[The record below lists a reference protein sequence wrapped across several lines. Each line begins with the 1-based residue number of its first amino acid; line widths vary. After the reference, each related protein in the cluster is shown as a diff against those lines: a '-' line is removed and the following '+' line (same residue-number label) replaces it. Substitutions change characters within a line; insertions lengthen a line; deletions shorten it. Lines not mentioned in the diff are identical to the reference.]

1 MSEGDV
7 SKRADELLQSLDILR
22 RRLEA
27 LEQEMRELKESEATA
42 APAPA
47 PAPPPLPP
55 QAPPKAPPK
64 PVEPPAAKA
73 VDKELLAAFPDA
85 YGVKPAAPAE
95 KPAAK
100 QAPAEKPAAE
110 KPSPEKPAAAPAPTM
125 PRKPRAPRRPLE
137 QVIGTRWMLIGGVGV
152 LLLGAVFFFKYAI
165 DQGWINETIRV
176 IAGGATGLAMVGAG
190 EWAIR
195 RRMRGFAAGVIGGGI
210 VLLYGV
216 VFIASPNG
224 LYDLL
229 SSTVAFA
236 LMCCVTGLGIA
247 MSLRCNLLT
256 TAVIAL
262 VGAMLTPVLLR
273 SGRDQQVALMT
284 YLLFANGGFLI
295 VAAIKRWSVLAPMAL
310 AGTIGVFVGWA
321 CFHYTPEAMLR
332 TLAFGWALSTPFTAY
347 AVAGKWRDRIDVIV
361 ARTIHMAAAGAMAV
375 LVALTCDSI
384 AHVYAFGGQMLV
396 LAAIALAVAM
406 RMRWRSHA
414 PVLLW
419 GVIVTLVSWLAVHYE
434 PTAFAATCGIGWAM
448 TALFTAWTMVDTRGG
463 EPGDEM
469 ARKTQLA
476 AWIAMGVLMTVI
488 CRTPEYLYSF
498 GGQLLV
504 LNAAVLAQAL
514 WKRWENGLVAL
525 AGTAGAMG
533 VWLALHHVSSAVV
546 ATTVF
551 GWALAALLVAYAVA
565 VFVTK
570 RGEPFVAGAVYLGA
584 VAAMGAL
591 VFVTCES
598 IAYVHA
604 FHVQMLVL
612 SAGVAALI
620 LWRRW
625 PGVLP
630 VAAVA
635 LAVTVW
641 VWLAMHFEPSA
652 AMATCVYIWGL
663 LAVLAGSILTYPWE
677 ARHRW
682 HLHTMAA
689 VVPMVLFGWIAMW
702 RGLPLHAAAA
712 QSLALVTGTLLLCA
726 RFRWNW
732 LRGELLACSTVALTL
747 LWVNWFWSGE
757 MGVWTLPV
765 WIWAFY
771 AVVLADVLARAWL
784 RRLET
789 NEKLDATLSALATGL
804 MFAATCQL
812 LRGTYVDWLGTY
824 TAVLGV
830 GAVALAWIVRRRA
843 DRRVLGYAF
852 LGQGLVLLALAAPIQ
867 WDRSLV
873 AIAWGAQGVVAMF
886 LARRLGNRMLLLKSP
901 VVLTLAIVR
910 FLIDLSQGQGGLAD
924 TILSVGGTDLSHA
937 LLLATG
943 LAAAILVAVAILRMG
958 PPVMSGHDRDERIG
972 GAVMVIVAL
981 TLFGGV
987 AALELPAV
995 AATWWWLVAAAGV
1008 AGVAVW
1014 RRSHLLAAIA
1024 AVSLSL
1030 TALKWAGFDTLIC
1043 RLMFGADLGRMT
1055 VVNWQL
1061 GAGLALAAVMLLF
1074 LTKLASRGVELAKM
1088 LSGVVAVAAGLLV
1101 IWGGSFEVDRFFAGP
1116 PRVGAWGDPAKAAQM
1131 AYSIWWAVCATASLI
1146 VGFALSRASVRY
1158 LGIVVF
1164 AVTLGKVLIVDMQGV
1179 EAVYRILS
1187 FLALGVLLLGGSWL
1201 YYRHTTAR
1209 DADPA
1214 EEE

>member
-1 MSEGDV
+1 MHCFRGNREAFADV
-7 SKRADELLQSLDILR
+7 IE
-22 RRLEA
+22 
-27 LEQEMRELKESEATA
+27 
-42 APAPA
+42 
-47 PAPPPLPP
+47 
-55 QAPPKAPPK
+55 
-64 PVEPPAAKA
+64 
-73 VDKELLAAFPDA
+73 
-85 YGVKPAAPAE
+85 
-95 KPAAK
+95 
-100 QAPAEKPAAE
+100 
-110 KPSPEKPAAAPAPTM
+110 
-125 PRKPRAPRRPLE
+125 
-137 QVIGTRWMLIGGVGV
+137 
-152 LLLGAVFFFKYAI
+152 
-165 DQGWINETIRV
+165 
-176 IAGGATGLAMVGAG
+176 AGGRSVLRQKLLDADVNVKQVTHRVLVLDAVQ
-190 EWAIR
+190 
-195 RRMRGFAAGVIGGGI
+195 AAQHNITTR
-210 VLLYGV
+210 V
-216 VFIASPNG
+216 VRARNG
-224 LYDLL
+224 CRDL
-229 SSTVAFA
+229 
-236 LMCCVTGLGIA
+236 GQNI
-247 MSLRCNLLT
+247 
-256 TAVIAL
+256 
-262 VGAMLTPVLLR
+262 R
-273 SGRDQQVALMT
+273 SG
-284 YLLFANGGFLI
+284 
-295 VAAIKRWSVLAPMAL
+295 
-310 AGTIGVFVGWA
+310 
-321 CFHYTPEAMLR
+321 
-332 TLAFGWALSTPFTAY
+332 
-347 AVAGKWRDRIDVIV
+347 
-361 ARTIHMAAAGAMAV
+361 
-375 LVALTCDSI
+375 
-384 AHVYAFGGQMLV
+384 
-396 LAAIALAVAM
+396 
-406 RMRWRSHA
+406 
-414 PVLLW
+414 
-419 GVIVTLVSWLAVHYE
+419 
-434 PTAFAATCGIGWAM
+434 
-448 TALFTAWTMVDTRGG
+448 
-463 EPGDEM
+463 
-469 ARKTQLA
+469 
-476 AWIAMGVLMTVI
+476 
-488 CRTPEYLYSF
+488 F

-1101 IWGGSFEVDRFFAGP
+1101 IWGGQLRGRPLLRRPAAGGGLGRPRQGRPDGLLHLVGRLRHRIAHRRLRPVPRIRAVPGHRRLRRHAGQGADRGHAGRRGRLPHPLVPGARCAPARRVVAVLPTHHRPRRRPRRGGVDACGVTSPSSVDRRP
-1116 PRVGAWGDPAKAAQM
+1116 V
-1131 AYSIWWAVCATASLI
+1131 S
-1146 VGFALSRASVRY
+1146 
-1158 LGIVVF
+1158 
-1164 AVTLGKVLIVDMQGV
+1164 GK
-1179 EAVYRILS
+1179 
-1187 FLALGVLLLGGSWL
+1187 LGVGLSASGARRRTRGRRSSPSS
-1201 YYRHTTAR
+1201 HTGPCGDR
-1209 DADPA
+1209 RA
-1214 EEE
+1214 EPC